1 MNTKTPNTMK
11 KLAILSSTLLLLAAC
26 GGGSS
31 SDGKTSLDVL
41 TKRETE
47 LRTELTKVQAEIKKL
62 QGDSAKRVNLVE
74 LTTIA
79 PQIFKSYIKVQGH
92 VEAEENVSVASEMP
106 GTITKIYVQAGQEV
120 KKGTVLAETDARAI
134 QQGIADLQINA
145 ELVNQLFEK
154 QKALWDQKIG
164 TEVQYLSAKAQKESM
179 DKKLGTLQEQVRMSK
194 IISPIDGTIDA
205 VDIKLGQLTAPGIPA
220 IRIINFSNLK
230 LKAELAEAYVSR
242 VHKNDMVQI
251 YFPEM
256 QDSLKASVTY
266 AARAINPISRTFAVE
281 IKLDSKK
288 EFHPNQV
295 AELSINDY
303 TSAKPMMVISSNF
316 VQSDEAGNH
325 YVMVAEGNKA
335 VKKMVKTGKAFNG
348 QVEITE
354 GLANDAQLI
363 SKGYDSLDD
372 GDLIRTLSNN

>member
-1 MNTKTPNTMK
+1 MNYKTPIIMK
-11 KLAILSSTLLLLAAC
+11 KLAILSSTLLLMAAC

-31 SDGKTSLDVL
+31 TDGKASLDAL

-47 LRTELTKVQAEIKKL
+47 LRTELTTLQEEIKKL

-74 LTTIA
+74 LTTVA

-92 VEAEENVSVASEMP
+92 IEAEENVSVAAEMP

-145 ELVNQLFEK
+145 DLVNQLYEK

-179 DKKLGTLQEQVRMSK
+179 DKKLSTLQEQVRMSK

-220 IRIINFSNLK
+220 IRIINFNNLK

-242 VHKNDMVQI
+242 VHKNDMVGI

-256 QDSLKASVTY
+256 QDSLKATVTY

-281 IKLDSKK
+281 IKLDNKK

-303 TSAKPMMVISSNF
+303 TSTKPMMVISSNF

-335 VKKMVKTGKAFNG
+335 IKKMVKTGKAFNG

-354 GLANDAQLI
+354 GLANDSQLI
-363 SKGYDSLDD
+363 TKGYDSLDD
-372 GDLIRTLSNN
+372 GDLIRTLSAN